1 VNLVSNLK
9 GSDVNNIQDIDIK
22 KNKKSVKSK
31 NKGYTKK
38 NIQDKNKRTYKAD
51 NREIFQK
58 IESCPFCGSH
68 IGHIAVFGSL
78 LSCNICKTA
87 WYYDEEKK

>member
-1 VNLVSNLK
+1 MSVNVVPKKKEENP
-9 GSDVNNIQDIDIK
+9 IK
-22 KNKKSVKSK
+22 KKPVNKKSPP
-31 NKGYTKK
+31 
-38 NIQDKNKRTYKAD
+38 QDKNKRTYKAD

-87 WYYDEEKK
+87 WYYEEKK